1 MDGAQVSILEKSN
14 KVGLGGF
21 LKGKDGRSLESKV
34 GLEVLGDLSDKSLEW
49 KLSDQKL
56 GGLLVSSDLSKSDGS
71 WTVSVRFLDS
81 SGGWGRLSGGLG
93 SKLLSWGLSSG
104 GLSCGLFSSSHFEI
118 CFLVE
123 KNEDKGWY
131 RVGIGLVLKVGV

>member
-1 MDGAQVSILEKSN
+1 MDGAQVSILEKTN
-14 KVGLGGF
+14 KVGLSSL

-56 GGLLVSSDLSKSDGS
+56 GGLLVSSDLSESDGT
-71 WTVSVRFLDS
+71 WTVSVWLLDS
-81 SGGWGRLSGGLG
+81 SSGWGRLSGGLG

-104 GLSCGLFSSSHFEI
+104 GLSCGLFCSSHFEI
-118 CFLVE
+118 CVLVRE
-123 KNEDKGWY
+123 RG
-131 RVGIGLVLKVGV
+131 RR